1 MWRHFSS
8 AVAFFLSVRMVSTSS
23 LYLHHKPTEHHC
35 HPHIQLQRNFMSPL
49 LLCYSMMATNACT
62 GMLSAWTIRT
72 THFLL
77 ALFNRAVL
85 FKCNNHLGLL
95 NWSFSFTPIVGKPTE
110 RCNSRVKGFQS
121 LVDFSASAAVA
132 VGKTTIHRERSN
144 LESFAALFWSRGIE
158 HLWHKRISCRH
169 TPRTHMCV
177 CAFGLCVINIWR
189 KGMVCNNQRD

>member
-1 MWRHFSS
+1 MYSCVYS
-8 AVAFFLSVRMVSTSS
+8 
-23 LYLHHKPTEHHC
+23 
-35 HPHIQLQRNFMSPL
+35 
-49 LLCYSMMATNACT
+49 YSMMATNACT

-77 ALFNRAVL
+77 ALFNRAVI

-95 NWSFSFTPIVGKPTE
+95 NWSFSFTPFVGKPTE

-144 LESFAALFWSRGIE
+144 LESIAALFWSRGIE
-158 HLWHKRISCRH
+158 YLWHKRISCRH